1 MENLLETYAFIL
13 ILIFRAKYTN
23 MSGSWLAGRHLHKKK
38 DNDLDFLQ
46 FAVETS
52 YTKMRTS
59 CFESQ

>member
-1 MENLLETYAFIL
+1 MHLFWSLFLELSIPICLEAGLQAGTYI
-13 ILIFRAKYTN
+13 
-23 MSGSWLAGRHLHKKK
+23 KKK